1 LSFRIILVKNRNWL
15 PFERKKKISNKT
27 RMVYKPYS
35 QYSQII
41 KFDELQS
48 PDAHWELLES
58 IGEGTYGEVFK
69 ARNLK
74 TGQYAAVKVMESI
87 NEVIEEIEEEYMILK
102 DLSNQDNLPNFY
114 GIYLK
119 RYNDEDQLWLVLEL
133 CSNGSVTDL
142 VKSLI
147 KIGVKL
153 DENLIAYILKQTLQA
168 LEHLHKHHVMHRD
181 VKGHNILITEDGTI
195 KLVDFG
201 VSAHLKNSVG
211 RRNTSVG
218 TPFW

>member
-1 LSFRIILVKNRNWL
+1 
-15 PFERKKKISNKT
+15 
-27 RMVYKPYS
+27 MVYKPYS

-218 TPFW
+218 TPV